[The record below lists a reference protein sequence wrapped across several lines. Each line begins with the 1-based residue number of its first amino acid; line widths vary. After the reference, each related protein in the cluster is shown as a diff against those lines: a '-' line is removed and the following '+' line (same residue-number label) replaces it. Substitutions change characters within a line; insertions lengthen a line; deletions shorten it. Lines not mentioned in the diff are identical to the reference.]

1 MAQGARAE
9 LIRFLQRQR
18 YGVVAS
24 LAADGAPQSAVV
36 GIATGETGEIVF
48 DTLGTSRKAKNLRR
62 DPRLSLVVWEGER
75 TVQIGGLADE
85 PTGAER
91 DRLREIYFAAFPDG
105 RDRLDWPD
113 LTHFRIVPGWAR
125 SSDFA
130 AAGGEPVIFEVDLRV
145 AGFEP
150 LADRDPRAP

>member
-1 MAQGARAE
+1 MVDRSE

-24 LAADGAPQSAVV
+24 LAADGAPQSAVI

-62 DPRLSLVVWEGER
+62 DARVSLVVWEGER
-75 TVQIGGLADE
+75 TVQLEGLADE
-85 PTGAER
+85 PSGAAR
-91 DRLREIYFAAFPDG
+91 DRVREIYFAAFPDG
-105 RDRLDWPD
+105 RDRLSWPD
-113 LTHFRIVPGWAR
+113 LTHFRIVPRWAR

-130 AAGGEPVIFEVDLRV
+130 APGGEPLIVELDLRV
-145 AGFEP
+145 GG
-150 LADRDPRAP
+150 

>member
-1 MAQGARAE
+1 MAQGAAAE

-36 GIATGETGEIVF
+36 GIATGDTGEIVF
-48 DTLGTSRKAKNLRR
+48 DTLGPSRKAKNLRR
-62 DPRLSLVVWEGER
+62 DPRVSLVVWEGER
-75 TVQIGGLADE
+75 TVQVDGLADE

-105 RDRLDWPD
+105 RDRLAWPD
-113 LTHFRIVPGWAR
+113 LTHFRIVPRWAR

-130 AAGGEPVIFEVDLRV
+130 AAGGEPVIFEVDFRA
-145 AGFEP
+145 AG
-150 LADRDPRAP
+150 

>member
-1 MAQGARAE
+1 MAHGATAE

-18 YGVVAS
+18 YAVVAS

-62 DPRLSLVVWEGER
+62 DPRVSLVVWEGER
-75 TVQIGGLADE
+75 TVQVEGLADE

-91 DRLREIYFAAFPDG
+91 ERLRELYFAGFPDG
-105 RDRLDWPD
+105 RGRLAWPD
-113 LTHFRIVPGWAR
+113 ITHFRVVPAWAR

-130 AAGGEPVIFEVDLRV
+130 AAPEPRIVELDLRTFV
-145 AGFEP
+145 
-150 LADRDPRAP
+150 

>member
-1 MAQGARAE
+1 MAQEDARVE

-24 LAADGAPQSAVV
+24 LAADGAPQSAVI

-62 DPRLSLVVWEGER
+62 DARISLTVWQGER
-75 TVQIGGLADE
+75 TVQVEGLADE
-85 PTGAER
+85 PTGVES
-91 DRLREIYFAAFPDG
+91 DRVREIYFAAFPDG
-105 RDRLDWPD
+105 RERLSWPHI
-113 LTHFRIVPGWAR
+113 THFRIVPRWAR

-130 AAGGEPVIFEVDLRV
+130 GTP
-145 AGFEP
+145 EP
-150 LADRDPRAP
+150 LIVELDFR

>member
-1 MAQGARAE
+1 MAQGDAAARTE
-9 LIRFLQRQR
+9 LIQFLRRQR

-62 DPRLSLVVWEGER
+62 DPRVSLAVWEGER
-75 TVQIGGLADE
+75 TVQIDGLADE
-85 PTGAER
+85 PSGAER
-91 DRLREIYFAAFPDG
+91 DRLREVYFAAFPDG
-105 RDRLDWPD
+105 RDRLTWPD
-113 LTHFRIVPGWAR
+113 ITHFRIVPAWAR

-130 AAGGEPVIFEVDLRV
+130 APGGQPLIVELDLRT
-145 AGFEP
+145 G
-150 LADRDPRAP
+150 R

>member
-1 MAQGARAE
+1 MAQGDAAVRTE

-36 GIATGETGEIVF
+36 GIATSATGEIVF

-62 DPRLSLVVWEGER
+62 DRRVSLVVWEGER
-75 TVQIGGLADE
+75 TVQIDGLADE
-85 PTGAER
+85 PSGAER

-105 RDRLDWPD
+105 RDRLAWPD
-113 LTHFRIVPGWAR
+113 LTHFRIVPAWAR

-130 AAGGEPVIFEVDLRV
+130 APAG
-145 AGFEP
+145 
-150 LADRDPRAP
+150 PRIVELDFAERA

>member
-1 MAQGARAE
+1 MAQGDAAARDE

-24 LAADGAPQSAVV
+24 LAADGAPQSAVI

-62 DPRLSLVVWEGER
+62 DARASVVVWEGER
-75 TVQIGGLADE
+75 TVQLEGLADE
-85 PTGAER
+85 PSGAER
-91 DRLREIYFAAFPDG
+91 DRVREIYFAAFPDG
-105 RDRLDWPD
+105 RDRLTWPHI
-113 LTHFRIVPGWAR
+113 THFRIVPRWAR

-130 AAGGEPVIFEVDLRV
+130 AVGGEPLIVEMDFH
-145 AGFEP
+145 AGG
-150 LADRDPRAP
+150 